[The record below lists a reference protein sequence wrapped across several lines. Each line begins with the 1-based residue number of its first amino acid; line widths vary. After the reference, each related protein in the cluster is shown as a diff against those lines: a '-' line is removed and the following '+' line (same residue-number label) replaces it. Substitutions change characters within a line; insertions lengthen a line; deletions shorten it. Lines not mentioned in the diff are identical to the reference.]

1 MKGKFGEV
9 AAMITL
15 LSTSLFLSS
24 CSSQEEVLVN
34 EVDIK
39 VMSYNIHSGIGED
52 NDYDIDRI
60 ANVIRESKAEVIG
73 LQEVDV
79 HWASRSR
86 LEHEVRQLAH
96 KLEMNSFFAPIYDL
110 PPKLEGEPNRQFG
123 VAILSKYPI
132 LDAKNRE
139 MTRLSTQ
146 IPNPAPEPAPGLAEV
161 LLDVRGVRVK
171 VYSAHLDF
179 RPEAAIRSIQVK
191 EMLEVM
197 SENEYEKIVLGDF
210 NAKTSNPELA
220 PLFSTFYDTWAHSRS
235 EPGFTFPAR
244 KPNRKIDHILVSRGI
259 RTKSADIVETLASDH
274 RPIVAEVTVPA
285 KVRNHD
291 RE

>member
-1 MKGKFGEV
+1 
-9 AAMITL
+9 MITL

-24 CSSQEEVLVN
+24 CSPQEEARATD
-34 EVDIK
+34 VDMK
-39 VMSYNIHSGIGED
+39 VMSFNIHSGIGED
-52 NDYDIDRI
+52 NAYDLDRI

-110 PPKLEGEPNRQFG
+110 PPKREGEPNRQFG

-146 IPNPAPEPAPGLAEV
+146 VPNPAPESGPGLAEV
-161 LLDVRGVRVK
+161 LLDVHGVHVK
-171 VYSAHLDF
+171 VYSTHLDF

-191 EMLEVM
+191 EMLKAM

-210 NAKTSNPELA
+210 NAKTTNPELA
-220 PLFSTFYDTWAHSRS
+220 PLFSTFYDTWAHVRS
-235 EPGFTFPAR
+235 DPGFTFPAQ

-259 RTKSADIVETLASDH
+259 RTKSADIVQTLASDH
-274 RPIVAEVTVPA
+274 RPIVTEVTVPA
-285 KVRNHD
+285 KVRKGGSA
-291 RE
+291 E